1 MVNSSQKNSRRHC
14 GGAVAVGV
22 AGAAHLHGIVKR
34 KNKSSRGRSRIPNAR
49 SVGCGGDLNLPASRL
64 PPPREI
70 TLRPVVVPSG
80 LCGNVQK
87 LHAEVAR
94 LEKLPVG
101 SRYRKQRLQ
110 VVRHALKLATAT
122 ETISASDELVLDKL
136 LSSLS
141 L

>member
-1 MVNSSQKNSRRHC
+1 MVSSSPQPSSRRC
-14 GGAVAVGV
+14 EAVG
-22 AGAAHLHGIVKR
+22 GPRHGIEKQAKR
-34 KNKSSRGRSRIPNAR
+34 GAPPKKKRTG
-49 SVGCGGDLNLPASRL
+49 L

-70 TLRPVVVPSG
+70 TLRPATRLSG
-80 LCGNVQK
+80 SVQK

-101 SRYRKQRLQ
+101 SRYRNQRLQ

-122 ETISASDELVLDKL
+122 ETICAQDELELDKL
-136 LSSLS
+136 LSALS